1 MAWKCYLNK
10 SGFGQWQA
18 SNLKKRLIGSFHF
31 VAGAVEKFTCLV
43 SSRWKSLPCCAYVA
57 LLCCLFAKWETELR
71 LALTQG
77 PLTTTSRTNQALI
90 EAVTSYVWQK
100 KVKVFLDAVKMQ
112 NQVVAK
118 RKKINKTLARVADN
132 PNRCKIWQRDA
143 SLQNCVSTFWGQ
155 QGLWFPERKKLLN
168 FPIVPW
174 LCGPL
179 KVNICKGLSAAA
191 MSSVVLHVDITY
203 ASYFQ
208 KEPSVYW
215 SGSFITLKILY
226 YGSKCNYK
234 VVLSLAVV
242 EVAGKQVPR

>member
-1 MAWKCYLNK
+1 
-10 SGFGQWQA
+10 
-18 SNLKKRLIGSFHF
+18 
-31 VAGAVEKFTCLV
+31 
-43 SSRWKSLPCCAYVA
+43 
-57 LLCCLFAKWETELR
+57 
-71 LALTQG
+71 
-77 PLTTTSRTNQALI
+77 
-90 EAVTSYVWQK
+90 
-100 KVKVFLDAVKMQ
+100 MQ

-242 EVAGKQVPR
+242 EVAGKQVHWLVSRSAETLYRPNLTHSDLGVTALQRPEPKPVIIFNAIISRMQLMQIY

>member
-1 MAWKCYLNK
+1 
-10 SGFGQWQA
+10 
-18 SNLKKRLIGSFHF
+18 
-31 VAGAVEKFTCLV
+31 
-43 SSRWKSLPCCAYVA
+43 
-57 LLCCLFAKWETELR
+57 
-71 LALTQG
+71 
-77 PLTTTSRTNQALI
+77 
-90 EAVTSYVWQK
+90 
-100 KVKVFLDAVKMQ
+100 MQ

-143 SLQNCVSTFWGQ
+143 SLQNCVSTFLGQ

-215 SGSFITLKILY
+215 RGSFITLKILY

-242 EVAGKQVPR
+242 EVAGKQVHWLVSHSAETLYWPNLTHSNLGVTALQRPEPKPVIIFDAIFSRMQLMQIYLLI